1 MALLFSQTNSGFPFI
16 CDFPNSALF
25 IYMIFNCVKDS
36 SLSQV
41 SLSHTLIKEKN
52 LTSLSLSQ
60 VSSIMES
67 NTEGKPIWFRA
78 FVFVTCTVVCG
89 MGLYVALGDICNR
102 HKNQKATL
110 LISGIILMI
119 IFWVIGFIA
128 VVVDL
133 VNSITEASRKKKVA
147 PLPTLASKEQTL
159 QV

>member
-1 MALLFSQTNSGFPFI
+1 MALLFSQTNSDFPFI
-16 CDFPNSALF
+16 CDFPKSAPF
-25 IYMIFNCVKDS
+25 IYMIFNCVKES

-41 SLSHTLIKEKN
+41 SLSHTLLKEKK
-52 LTSLSLSQ
+52 LTSLSL
-60 VSSIMES
+60 SSIMES

-89 MGLYVALGDICNR
+89 MGLYVVLEDICNR
-102 HKNQKATL
+102 HKNQKATFVF
-110 LISGIILMI
+110 IGIIMLI

-128 VVVDL
+128 VVVDF

-147 PLPTLASKEQTL
+147 PLPTLASEEQTL